1 MEEGNQCDGNTA
13 DSLRKGFQKLF
24 FSEMDTELRLDL
36 EEKKAE
42 SPWIEEEACAELQMQ
57 KHWGKLQRQ
66 QVV

>member
-1 MEEGNQCDGNTA
+1 
-13 DSLRKGFQKLF
+13 
-24 FSEMDTELRLDL
+24 MDTELRLDL